1 MTEAAVTAPP
11 NSLNTPHWHA
21 PRKAALTPWFS
32 LPGWIK
38 LFRHQTG
45 QGHSKLFAAVQ
56 ALHQRLPRS
65 PLEMPQPT
73 AQAILEARSV
83 MYQRQKA
90 AFSDAD
96 LALKIQALEVVMQ
109 VACASQGQRA
119 SFPQLLAALAMTE
132 GYLIQLAPGEGKTLA
147 IGIASVLIA
156 WAGKPL
162 HIITANDYLAARDAE
177 LMSPLFAAC
186 GLTVAS
192 ITHETP
198 PHGLA
203 HCYRQPIVY
212 ATAKQFLADFL
223 RDDLLL
229 SGARDPVR
237 RKLWHLQ
244 NGNPE
249 KSPVMRGLYAVII
262 DEADGVL
269 IDEATTPLIIAS
281 PQSDKASMME
291 AIRLARD
298 LVESLKKPEDYTL
311 YLKAGNSV
319 HFTEKG
325 KQKIEALGRQF
336 SDYWQV
342 AARREEIFSLA
353 IMAREVFELDR
364 HYIVKDGEI
373 VIVDEGTGRSMPG
386 RSWSHGIHQ
395 SIEAR
400 RGVELTPLTKISARM
415 TFQEF
420 FRHYHR
426 LSGASGTLHGLDL
439 ELWKTFGLLIL
450 RIAPNTPTRLKSL
463 PKQTY
468 PTRAAKLQ
476 GFISRIEELHRHNLP
491 ILVGTRRILDSE
503 EIAAILRGK
512 GLTCIVLNAK
522 EHEFEAEIVAYAGNF
537 GCITVAT
544 NMAGRGTD
552 IKIPAAVEQAG
563 GLQVLMFEAHES
575 PRIDWQLFGRSGRQ
589 GGQGTAQAYVS
600 LEEELIVKHA
610 PYWIKP
616 LAAFVPDQV
625 SVRMR
630 VHVLQWLAQKSVSK
644 VATKQ
649 RSHLAFIQR
658 QLREQLGFS
667 KN

>member
-1 MTEAAVTAPP
+1 MSVQSDT
-11 NSLNTPHWHA
+11 LHWHA
-21 PRKAALTPWFS
+21 PRKAALTPWYS
-32 LPGWIK
+32 LPGW
-38 LFRHQTG
+38 LDLARHRTG
-45 QGHSKLFAAVQ
+45 QGHRALWVAIN
-56 ALHQRLPRS
+56 ALHRQLPLS
-65 PLEMPQPT
+65 PLESVLPT
-73 AQAILEARSV
+73 PEMILQARTV
-83 MYQRQKA
+83 MYRRQKSA
-90 AFSDAD
+90 KSAAD
-96 LALKIQALEVVMQ
+96 LQCRIKALEVVVN

-119 SFPQLLAALAMTE
+119 SFPQLLAALAMTD

-147 IGIASVLIA
+147 IAIASVLIA

-177 LMSPLFAAC
+177 LMSPLYEAC
-186 GLTVAS
+186 GLTVAA

-203 HCYRQPIVY
+203 ACYRQPIVY

-229 SGARDPVR
+229 AGARDPVR

-244 NGNPE
+244 NRMPD
-249 KSPVMRGLYAVII
+249 KSPVMRGLYAAII

-281 PQSDKASMME
+281 PQPDKASMLD
-291 AIRLARD
+291 AIGLARQ
-298 LVESLKKPEDYTL
+298 LVDTLTTPEHYTL
-311 YLKAGNSV
+311 HLKSGNSV
-319 HFTEKG
+319 YFTEKG
-325 KQKIEALGRQF
+325 KQEIATLGNRF

-353 IMAREVFELDR
+353 VMARDVFELNR

-373 VIVDEGTGRSMPG
+373 VIVDESTGRSMPG

-400 RGVELTPLTKISARM
+400 QGVEFTPLTKISARM

-426 LSGASGTLHGLDL
+426 LSGASGTLHGLDM

-450 RIAPNTPTRLKSL
+450 RIPPNTPTRLKNL

-468 PTRAAKLQ
+468 RTRTEKLR
-476 GFISRIEELHRHNLP
+476 GFINRIEELHRKNLP
-491 ILVGTRRILDSE
+491 VLVGTRRIMDSE
-503 EIAAILRGK
+503 EIAEILRGK
-512 GLTCIVLNAK
+512 GVACIVLNAK
-522 EHEFEAEIVAYAGNF
+522 EHESEAEIVAHAGNF

-552 IKIPAAVEQAG
+552 IKIPAAVQTAG

-589 GGQGTAQAYVS
+589 GAQGTAQAYVS

-610 PYWIKP
+610 PYWAKP
-616 LAAFVPDQV
+616 LAASIPDQI
-625 SVRMR
+625 SIRLK
-630 VHVLQWLAQKSVSK
+630 VHFLQWLAQKSVNK
-644 VATKQ
+644 VATRQ
-649 RSHLAFIQR
+649 RSHLAFLQK

-667 KN
+667 KS